1 MVYGASFDQL
11 TVEWEHYLRRVE
23 VPDEWKNHVQY
34 FFNRPSI
41 FAKECARAIARM
53 NDAGWKSIGQNLPEK
68 AMGQF
73 SLSLQKSWNTE
84 AFNGLVRSAYM
95 AGKYDT
101 IITLMAQRKQDSSSV
116 SNLLL
121 YYGDAL
127 WHNND
132 TVAARSVYRQIAN
145 LDLSDR
151 YDEIVAVRLLV
162 FDDPTLRTALPA
174 YIMGKLNDSSAA
186 ALFTQLKEKSA
197 NPVLHYLIAKFLI
210 KQKQYQAAIDELQGI
225 KAGMKNPLLDGSKER
240 WMAECYFQMHKFQQ
254 ARVHQW
260 QSLNYITNEAS
271 VNRIEENVDR
281 CEWYT
286 QNMK

>member
-1 MVYGASFDQL
+1 VYGASFDQL

-23 VPDEWKNHVQY
+23 IPDEWKNHVQY

-53 NDAGWKSIGQNLPEK
+53 NDVGWKSIEQNLPEK

-73 SLSLQKSWNTE
+73 SLTLQKSWNTE

-101 IITLMAQRKQDSSSV
+101 IITLMRQRTQDSSSV

-127 WHNND
+127 WYNND
-132 TVAARSVYRQIAN
+132 TVAARAIYRQIAN

-162 FDDPTLRTALPA
+162 LDDPTLRTALPA
-174 YIMGKLNDSSAA
+174 SILGRLNDSTAT
-186 ALFTQLKEKSA
+186 ALFAKLKEKSA
-197 NPVLHYLIAKFLI
+197 NPVLHYLNAKFLI

-225 KAGMKNPLLDGSKER
+225 KTGMGNPLLDGSKER
-240 WMAECYFQMHKFQQ
+240 WTAECYFQMHKFQQ
-254 ARVHQW
+254 ARMHQW

-281 CEWYT
+281 CEWYS